1 MRSPSTLDYVI
12 GNRLARLAL
21 IASSLWELVGFVQ
34 HHDTGLGGL
43 SLVSLALF
51 RYARRARERVA
62 SYREWRQAWGQMNDP
77 GTDAAPAR
85 RPKKARGRIAFAL
98 WVILGL
104 WLQSHARMPG
114 TTGHQAVGLAF
125 GGLTLWGAI
134 ALLLRIA
141 RRIRGDRKPKPAAEF
156 IARVVP
162 SVPRSSPTFARITA
176 GLPAYCKRLMAR
188 SAPTP

>member
-21 IASSLWELVGFVQ
+21 LGSSLFELVGFVQ

-62 SYREWRQAWGQMNDP
+62 SYREWSQAWGRMNS
-77 GTDAAPAR
+77 TDAAPAR
-85 RPKKARGRIAFAL
+85 RPKKARGRIAFTL

-114 TTGHQAVGLAF
+114 TPGHQAVGLAF

-134 ALLLRIA
+134 AVLLRIA
-141 RRIRGDRKPKPAAEF
+141 RRIRGNRKSKPAPAEF

-162 SVPRSSPTFARITA
+162 SVPRNSQTFARITA